1 MMQRWPDLFG
11 VSIIIGVQLDKTGF
25 HVAIDGKYCATFA
38 HRT

>member
-11 VSIIIGVQLDKTGF
+11 VSIIIGVQLDKAGF